1 MNIIRWLIVI
11 LLGIVISSAIGAQ
24 QLTPE
29 DVVNLRFVRSVAI
42 SPDGQRVAYTLRVP
56 RSATDA
62 PGGDFNELWVVNP
75 RTGENRPFIQK
86 PASVGNV
93 QWSPDGQFIY
103 FLMQRPAVDAHRQ
116 VYRIAISG
124 GEAELVTRTPR
135 NIGAFR
141 LSPDGQRIA
150 FTMHSPLPDSI
161 AVQRKKG
168 FDHQIEDTWY
178 TWNQLFVWDIAN
190 QSYELV
196 VEDTLHVLE
205 FEWTSDGKHLV
216 FRAAYR
222 PFTDD
227 SYMFTD
233 NFWVNLQDGKVAQ
246 VWDTEG
252 KLHLARLSPD
262 GQYWAWLGA
271 TELKDPYAGS
281 LFLLKQGN
289 SAPRNLLEDF
299 PGTAVWFQWINEQ
312 TIALVTIENTRTY
325 LYTVS
330 IPSGKMKRIKMPKV
344 IFRSLSLD
352 ARSRYIAFAGNVAK
366 HPTEVFWGRWGKLAR
381 RVTNH
386 NPHLDAMPFGRQET
400 IAWKGPDNL
409 TIYGV
414 LVYPVGYQQGKRYP
428 LQVQVH
434 GGPESASL
442 DGWNT
447 YYSSWVQMLAQRG
460 FFVLLPNYRGSIG
473 RGVAFSMGDHWD
485 MMGKEFQDI
494 LAGIDTLIARG
505 MVDPERVA
513 IGGGSYGGYT
523 SAWAATRYSNRFK
536 AAIVFAGISNQISKI
551 GTTDTPA
558 ENAIVHWSKWPY
570 EDLDFVWDRSPLK
583 YARGSTTATLIA
595 HGERDLRVPA
605 SQARELYR
613 ALKYYGAPVELVM
626 YPREPHGLREWAHQ
640 LDFCR
645 RGLNWYMK
653 YVSGNGTN

>member
-1 MNIIRWLIVI
+1 MKAMLWKFLLVFLLIGNT
-11 LLGIVISSAIGAQ
+11 LWGQ
-24 QLTPE
+24 MLTPA
-29 DVVNLRFVRSVAI
+29 DVVNMRYVRSVAI
-42 SPDGQRVAYTLRVP
+42 SPDGQKVAYTLRVP
-56 RSATDA
+56 RSETDA
-62 PGGDFNELWVVNP
+62 PGADFNELWVVHG
-75 RTGENRPFIQK
+75 TSGEKRPFIQK
-86 PASVGNV
+86 PASVSNL
-93 QWSPDGQFIY
+93 QWDPNSNFIY
-103 FLMQRPAVDAHRQ
+103 FLMQRSALNPHRQ
-116 VYRIAISG
+116 VYRIAVAG
-124 GEAELVTRTPR
+124 GEAQMITEAPR
-135 NIGAFR
+135 NIIAFR
-141 LSPDGQRIA
+141 LSPDGKQLA
-150 FTMHSPLPDSI
+150 FTMRSSVPDSI
-161 AVQRKKG
+161 AIQQNKG
-168 FDHQIEDTWY
+168 FDHQVEGTWY
-178 TWNQLFVWDIAN
+178 TWNQLFVWDLKTR
-190 QSYELV
+190 SYQLV
-196 VEDTLHVLE
+196 VKDTLHVLE
-205 FEWTSDGKHLV
+205 FDWTPDGNALV

-227 SYMFTD
+227 AYMFTD
-233 NFWVNLQDGKVAQ
+233 NFWVDIRHQQ
-246 VWDTEG
+246 VERIWDTEG

-281 LFLLKQGN
+281 LFLLKKGQGQ
-289 SAPRNLLEDF
+289 PHNLLEGF
-299 PGTAVWFQWINEQ
+299 PGTAVWFRWISKRQ
-312 TIALVTIENTRTY
+312 IALITIEKTRTY
-325 LYTVS
+325 LYTVA
-330 IPSGKMKRIKMPKV
+330 IPSGKLRRVKLPPV
-344 IFRSLSLD
+344 IFRALSLD
-352 ARSRYIAFAGNVAK
+352 AQSRHLAFVGNAFN
-366 HPTEVFWGRWGKLAR
+366 HPGEVFWGRWGKGAHRL
-381 RVTNH
+381 TNH
-386 NPHLDAMPFGRQET
+386 NPQLTSISFGRQKT
-400 IAWKGPDNL
+400 ISWKGPDNL

-414 LVYPVGYQQGKRYP
+414 LVYPVGYQKGKRYP

-447 YYSSWVQMLAQRG
+447 YYSSWVQLLAQRG

-473 RGVAFSMGDHWD
+473 RGVSFAMGDHWD

-505 MVDPERVA
+505 MVDAERVA

-523 SAWAATRYSNRFK
+523 AAWAATRYSHRFK

-605 SQARELYR
+605 SQAQELYR
-613 ALKYYGAPVELVM
+613 ALKYFGATVELVM

-645 RGLNWYMK
+645 RGLQWYLNH
-653 YVSGNGTN
+653 VLREN